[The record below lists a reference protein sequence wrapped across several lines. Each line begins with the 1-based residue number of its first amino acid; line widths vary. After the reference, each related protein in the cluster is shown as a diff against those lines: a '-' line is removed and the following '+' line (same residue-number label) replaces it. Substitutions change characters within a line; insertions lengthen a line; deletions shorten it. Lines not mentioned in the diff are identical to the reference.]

1 MILGDCMIHVYSL
14 PVCPK
19 CKTLKAYLEREKI
32 AYLSADL
39 DPAAI
44 TDMRCS
50 GFFGMSAPIIM
61 RRPGEY
67 YGPEEFFEGDRLD
80 ERKLRELIA

>member
-1 MILGDCMIHVYSL
+1 MIHIFTTTT
-14 PVCPK
+14 CPR
-19 CKTLKAYLEREKI
+19 CGTLKAYLERCHI
-32 AYLSADL
+32 AYISSDL

-50 GFFGMSAPIIM
+50 GFHNCLSAPIIM

-80 ERKLRELIA
+80 EMKLRGLIA

>member
-1 MILGDCMIHVYSL
+1 MIHLYTTTT
-14 PVCPK
+14 CPR

-44 TDMRCS
+44 TDMRVS
-50 GFFGMSAPIIM
+50 GFFGLSAPIIM